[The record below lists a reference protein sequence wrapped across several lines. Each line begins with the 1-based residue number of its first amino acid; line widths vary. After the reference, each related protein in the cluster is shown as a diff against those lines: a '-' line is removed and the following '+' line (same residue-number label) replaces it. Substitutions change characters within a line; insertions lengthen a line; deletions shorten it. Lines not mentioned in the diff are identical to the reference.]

1 MILVDTSAW
10 IEFFRDRDPV
20 ASRVDVLL
28 ESNDAAVCGP
38 VLTELRRGFRS
49 ASDRARVLPLLEAVH
64 LLAQPAS
71 LWEEAGDIGFS
82 IGRKGVAVKTV
93 DLLIAAYAL
102 SHSVQLLT
110 TDGDFSLL
118 QRAGVP
124 LALAPTYCSS

>member
-10 IEFFRDRDPV
+10 IEFFRGRDPI
-20 ASRVDVLL
+20 ANRVDDLL
-28 ESNDAAVCGP
+28 EANDVALCGP
-38 VLTELRRGFRS
+38 IVTELRRGFRS
-49 ASDRARVLPLLEAVH
+49 ASDRARVLPLLEACHV
-64 LLAQPAS
+64 LAQPAS

-82 IGRKGVAVKTV
+82 IRRRGLAVKTL

-110 TDGDFSLL
+110 TDKDFSLL

-124 LALAPTYCSS
+124 LAIVPV